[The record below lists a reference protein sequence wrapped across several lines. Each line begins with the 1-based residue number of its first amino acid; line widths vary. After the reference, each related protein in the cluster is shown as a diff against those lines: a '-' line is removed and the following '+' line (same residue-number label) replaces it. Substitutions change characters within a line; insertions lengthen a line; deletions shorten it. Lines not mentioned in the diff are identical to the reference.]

1 MPVSGWGGRGDGVR
15 QCRLLTF
22 SNEFHHA
29 QTCRADTCHRTIHR
43 DSAKLRL
50 VEILSLLVIKL
61 QAANT
66 SACKQKTV
74 QSIAKSVE
82 IFRIP
87 EVGSWRDGE
96 TLC

>member
-43 DSAKLRL
+43 DSANLLSPQKKLDECHISHNIDRPDNDN
-50 VEILSLLVIKL
+50 EEAFLLASQIVMIII
-61 QAANT
+61 
-66 SACKQKTV
+66 C
-74 QSIAKSVE
+74 
-82 IFRIP
+82 
-87 EVGSWRDGE
+87 GS
-96 TLC
+96 